1 MKNEKGITLMVLI
14 STVVIITIITGTIA
28 YRSIASTRMRSYY
41 NMCADIELLDEK
53 IALYYLEHKT
63 LPIIRSETKKINE
76 LISNYGSSNPNYNPN
91 NSQSGILYKIDLSQ
105 LNNLSLKTTEYF
117 IDETSHTIY
126 CSRGKKIADNYYFTV
141 PLDYDK
147 VDLSFYQ

>member
-1 MKNEKGITLMVLI
+1 MKNEKGITLMILI
-14 STVVIITIITGTIA
+14 STVVIMTIITGTIA

-53 IALYYLEHKT
+53 IALYYLEKKS
-63 LPIIRSETKKINE
+63 LPILSSETKKIDE
-76 LISNYGSSNPNYNPN
+76 LISNYGEENVNYNPN
-91 NSQSGILYKIDLSQ
+91 NSQSGILYKIDLSK
-105 LNNLSLKTTEYF
+105 LNNLSLKTTEYY

-126 CSRGKKIADNYYFTV
+126 CSRGKKVADDYYFTV
-141 PLDYDK
+141 PLDYEN